1 MVKELTNEN
10 FNKFLEDA
18 KTPVVVDF
26 WATWCGPC
34 VAMTPIFEEIAK
46 DLENKLS
53 FAKVNT
59 QDEQELAM
67 KNNIMS
73 IPCFIIFKEG
83 KEVDRI
89 IGGQPKESFITALEK
104 YI

>member
-10 FNKFLEDA
+10 FDKYLKDS
-18 KTPVVVDF
+18 KLPVVVDF
-26 WATWCGPC
+26 WAPWCSPC
-34 VAMTPIFEEIAK
+34 VAMAPVFEEIAK
-46 DLENKLS
+46 DLEAKLR

-59 QDEQELAM
+59 QEEEDLAM

-73 IPCFIIFKEG
+73 IPCFIIFKNG

-89 IGGQPKESFITALEK
+89 IGGQPKESFKAELK
-104 YI
+104 QYI